1 MFDLYS
7 LMFFVHML
15 GLIGW
20 AGITT
25 GAYFLIVLTGLD
37 SESVLVGYRKLVILE
52 IVSLVAMGL
61 SGMVMWHMLDRPTW
75 AYPSF
80 ALFPVLAFGEYY
92 HYRLTFKD
100 VVTFKRR
107 MRYLSW
113 YYTIVGLFLI
123 FDMTFKPEI

>member
-7 LMFFVHML
+7 AMFFVHTL

-20 AGITT
+20 ASVTT

-37 SESVLVGYRKLVILE
+37 SEKVLVGYRKLVILE
-52 IVSLVAMGL
+52 IVSLIALGL
-61 SGMVMWHMLDRPTW
+61 SGMAMWHMLDRPTW

-80 ALFPVLAFGEYY
+80 ALVPVLAFGEYY

-100 VVTFKRR
+100 VMTFRRR

-113 YYTIVGLFLI
+113 YYIIVGLFLI

>member
-1 MFDLYS
+1 MLDLYS
-7 LMFFVHML
+7 VMFFVHML

-25 GAYFLIVLTGLD
+25 GAYFLVVLTGLF
-37 SESVLVGYRKLVILE
+37 SEKVLAGYRKLVILE
-52 IVSLVAMGL
+52 IVSLVALGV

-80 ALFPVLAFGEYY
+80 ALVPVLAFGEYY

-100 VVTFKRR
+100 VTTFRGR

-113 YYTIVGLFLI
+113 YYIIVGLFLI

>member
-7 LMFFVHML
+7 VMLFVHTL

-20 AGITT
+20 ASVTT
-25 GAYFLIVLTGLD
+25 GAYFLVVLTGLD
-37 SESVLVGYRKLVILE
+37 SEKVLVGYRKLVILE
-52 IVSLVAMGL
+52 IVSLIALGL
-61 SGMVMWHMLDRPTW
+61 SGMVMWHMLGRPTW

-80 ALFPVLAFGEYY
+80 ALVPVLAFGEYY

-100 VVTFKRR
+100 VMTFRRR

-113 YYTIVGLFLI
+113 YYVIVGLFLI